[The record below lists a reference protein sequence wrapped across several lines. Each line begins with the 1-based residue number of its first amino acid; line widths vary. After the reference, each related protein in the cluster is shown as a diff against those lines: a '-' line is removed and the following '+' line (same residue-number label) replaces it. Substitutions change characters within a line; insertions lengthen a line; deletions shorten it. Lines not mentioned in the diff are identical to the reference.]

1 MITLKRKEQHEIKER
16 KFWDVN
22 PVQKVVPDK
31 KKYNRKRDK
40 KNEEYR
46 YR

>member
-1 MITLKRKEQHEIKER
+1 MKKKKQYEIKER

-40 KNEEYR
+40 KREEYR